1 MGRELELRFWHI
13 LCLFVSS
20 YWRAWC
26 KFYAEVSVWLLL
38 FW

>member
-13 LCLFVSS
+13 WSLFGSS

-26 KFYAEVSVWLLL
+26 KF
-38 FW
+38 